1 MGPKG
6 MVSVANVK
14 DRVTTA
20 HRRAVEY
27 DIADIAQFL
36 QETLGQSLVA
46 YLAGVGHAKV
56 VAGWAERKHAPRGEA
71 EQRLRIAFQVFH
83 MLQEEDA
90 PPTVRAWFVGLNPQ
104 LDDDSPA
111 NAIREGRFKDVLVAA
126 RAFLAGG

>member
-1 MGPKG
+1 MTTGAH
-6 MVSVANVK
+6 VNERAA
-14 DRVTTA
+14 TA

-27 DIADIAQFL
+27 DIADIARFL

-46 YLAGVGHAKV
+46 YIAGVGHAKV
-56 VAGWAERKHAPRGEA
+56 VGGWADRKHAPRSEA
-71 EQRLRIAFQVFH
+71 EQRLRLAFQIFH

-90 PPTVRAWFVGLNPQ
+90 PPTVRAWFIGLNPQ

-111 NAIREGRFKDVLVAA
+111 NAIREGRYKDVVVAA